1 MKYLLCCL
9 FAALLLPAAVV
20 VTTTSEP
27 VEAAPAPEEE
37 QPAPGGEGTVLVT
50 GPDGAQYEI
59 VEVPAEE
66 EPLTAE
72 DLLSFSFQDIPEG
85 DPPPGAQATWPPGRC
100 SKARGAAGSFRTSPS
115 PGGR

>member
-37 QPAPGGEGTVLVT
+37 QPAPGGEGTVLAT

-59 VEVPAEE
+59 VEVPA
-66 EPLTAE
+66 AE
-72 DLLSFSFQDIPEG
+72 DLHNRVRPVRLETEKG
-85 DPPPGAQATWPPGRC
+85 DFLWGTLIKTPGLADV
-100 SKARGAAGSFRTSPS
+100 
-115 PGGR
+115 